1 MLKRSITVLGLA
13 FLMTACGFQLRGT
26 GTMQMALNELN
37 FSARDALS
45 PLGKQ
50 VKDSLDNNQ
59 VNLSGDAP
67 FTLYLGPEETSRRTA
82 SFTAGTRSAE
92 YRLTSSVNY
101 ELRSGALPALIKD
114 KVEVQRTYAHNQDN
128 VTGSS
133 QEEAVLREEMRRD
146 LVMQLMI
153 RLQAITP
160 AQLNEL
166 QDTAERRQAAEAQAR
181 EAALRAQQHAD
192 EPQQSPISLP

>member
-1 MLKRSITVLGLA
+1 MLKRTITVLGLA

-50 VKDSLDNNQ
+50 VKEGLDNNQ
-59 VNLSGDAP
+59 VSISSSAP
-67 FTLYLGPEETSRRTA
+67 FTLYLGAEETSRRTA

-92 YRLTSSVNY
+92 YRLSSSAAY
-101 ELRSGALPALIKD
+101 ELRSGSLPALLKD
-114 KVEVQRTYAHNQDN
+114 RVEVQRTYAHNQDN

-133 QEEAVLREEMRRD
+133 QEEALLREEMRRD

-160 AQLNEL
+160 AQLQDL
-166 QDTAERRQAAEAQAR
+166 QDQAERRQAAELQAR
-181 EAALRAQQHAD
+181 EAAMRAQQAD